1 MIPHCHVS
9 THLTTQHPLD
19 PLALLSRTN
28 FYLQDTI
35 FKGWSEME
43 SKYRLKILKKVYSQ
57 VAVQEKVIIFW
68 RSILCDFYPGNL
80 RRPALIMYTS

>member
-35 FKGWSEME
+35 LKGWSEME

-57 VAVQEKVIIFW
+57 VAVQEKVESDNFLGEH
-68 RSILCDFYPGNL
+68 SL
-80 RRPALIMYTS
+80 RFLSR